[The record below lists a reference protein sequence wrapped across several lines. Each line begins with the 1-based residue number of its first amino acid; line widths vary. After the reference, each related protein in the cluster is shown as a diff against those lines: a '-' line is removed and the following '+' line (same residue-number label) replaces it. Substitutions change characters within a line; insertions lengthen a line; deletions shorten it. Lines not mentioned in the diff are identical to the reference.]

1 MKQVLQDIRFQFW
14 QIAFFCVLRLG
25 KTDGTSLSVYFE
37 KADIL
42 INICVSFLHKS
53 DNLCR
58 PFPLILRYR
67 NRMVPPLLS
76 LSRDVEVN
84 WTGTGLLSEAV
95 G

>member
-42 INICVSFLHKS
+42 IKESV
-53 DNLCR
+53 
-58 PFPLILRYR
+58 
-67 NRMVPPLLS
+67 V
-76 LSRDVEVN
+76 
-84 WTGTGLLSEAV
+84 
-95 G
+95 